1 MLWLYGTFKGA
12 FSPRYCFLGQKG
24 NVHCLSGRGGGGW
37 LDLKGSMKKI
47 FGFKGG
53 FKKKIVGLK
62 GGTQKMLQVL
72 Q

>member
-1 MLWLYGTFKGA
+1 M
-12 FSPRYCFLGQKG
+12 
-24 NVHCLSGRGGGGW
+24 GGGGW

-53 FKKKIVGLK
+53 FKKIVGLK
-62 GGTQKMLQVL
+62 RDTQKMLQVL